1 MRRYLFLLILLVPL
15 VSANAQ
21 APTTIEQCYLCA
33 RENYPLAKRYG
44 LIEQAKEFNVK
55 NAGKAYLPQIG
66 VSAKAS
72 YQTESTQSPIP
83 QVPLNMPLDQYLV
96 AVEVNQAIWDGGTA
110 KAQKRGIEAGAAVET
125 RQLDVD
131 LYALNDRINNLYFGI
146 LTLDEQLALNDL
158 LDAELKRNEATVSSY
173 INGGI
178 ANAADLDAVRV
189 ELLDNRQKR
198 AAIVASREAYVSMLS
213 SLVGF
218 RVDQIEK
225 PVRPLF
231 VGDTLPVRRP
241 ELTLMD
247 AQRTAADTKRL
258 EITAAK
264 TPRIGAFVQG
274 AYGQPG
280 LDMFKT
286 GLTPYAIGG
295 LKLSWNVSGFYTSK
309 NNKAKIEVEKNSI
322 EAARETFLFNTNLE
336 LEQST
341 AEIKRIKAQMVD
353 DDQIIELRGNI
364 KRSAEAKVAQ
374 GTLTVTEM
382 LREVTA
388 ENAAMR
394 TRALHE
400 VELLMTLYD
409 IKYKTNN

>member
-1 MRRYLFLLILLVPL
+1 MRRYLFLAIVFFGVL
-15 VSANAQ
+15 SSRGQ
-21 APTTIEQCYLCA
+21 TSIEQCYRAA

-72 YQTESTQSPIP
+72 YQTEATKSPIP
-83 QVPLNMPLDQYLV
+83 AFSLSLPLDQYAV
-96 AVEVNQAIWDGGTA
+96 SVEVNQAIWDGGTA

-198 AAIVASREAYVSMLS
+198 AAIVASREAYINMLS

-218 RVDQIEK
+218 AVEQIEK
-225 PVRPLF
+225 PARPLF
-231 VGDTLPVRRP
+231 LGDTLPVRRA

-247 AQRTAADTKRL
+247 AQRAAADIKRL

-264 TPRIGAFVQG
+264 TPRLGAFVQG

-280 LDMFKT
+280 LDMFKS
-286 GLTPYAIGG
+286 GFTPYAIGG
-295 LKLSWNVSGFYTSK
+295 LKLSWNISGFYTSK

-322 EAARETFLFNTNLE
+322 EAARETFLFNTALE
-336 LEQST
+336 LEQT
-341 AEIKRIKAQMVD
+341 AAEIKRIKAQMVD

-394 TRALHE
+394 ARALHE

>member
-1 MRRYLFLLILLVPL
+1 MRRYLFLAIVFFGVL
-15 VSANAQ
+15 SSRGQ
-21 APTTIEQCYLCA
+21 TSIEQCYRAA

-72 YQTESTQSPIP
+72 YQTEATKSPIP
-83 QVPLNMPLDQYLV
+83 AFSLSLPLDQYLV

-131 LYALNDRINNLYFGI
+131 LYALNDRVNNLYFGI

-158 LDAELKRNEATVSSY
+158 LDAELKRNEVTVSNY
-173 INGGI
+173 VGGGI

-198 AAIVASREAYVSMLS
+198 AAIVASREAYINMLS

-218 RVDQIEK
+218 AVEQIEK
-225 PVRPLF
+225 PARPLF
-231 VGDTLPVRRP
+231 LGDTLPVRRA

-247 AQRTAADTKRL
+247 AQRAAADIKRL

-264 TPRIGAFVQG
+264 TPRLGAFVQG

-280 LDMFKT
+280 LDMFKS
-286 GLTPYAIGG
+286 GFTPYAIGG
-295 LKLSWNVSGFYTSK
+295 LKLSWNISGFYTSK

-322 EAARETFLFNTNLE
+322 EAARETFLFNTALE
-336 LEQST
+336 LEQT
-341 AEIKRIKAQMVD
+341 AAEIKRIKAQMVD

-388 ENAAMR
+388 ENAAIR
-394 TRALHE
+394 ARALHE
-400 VELLMTLYD
+400 VEMLMTLYD